1 MKQIS
6 IAILLTLATL
16 TAASCRHI
24 FQNDKE
30 TTDRL
35 EAIWNLSEQ
44 DPDSAALECLAIEDS
59 ISRCTEYERKLYDLL
74 NIRIRIKKDM
84 PASSIDSIK
93 AVAEYM
99 ERHGTGKDRMRAYYY
114 LGSIYDDLN
123 DSPHSVTFALKASS
137 FADTPEEC
145 DTDIMLKVY
154 SLLSCVYRK
163 QNNLKESTEMALK
176 GLNLSKQA
184 HKVDCWS
191 YMDVATAYSLERNQK
206 EKMKYYNLAYQTLL
220 ADQNSIN
227 EFSIASELAYTF
239 AREKEYEKV
248 DTLISIMEK
257 LPYLR
262 PSHHYYY
269 AMGVVCKEKNDTE
282 SAIAAFKKALACA
295 SSSPHAQQAALAN
308 LFALHYSEGEYQKAA
323 EYAMQYQN
331 CNRII
336 NTEAQR
342 EWTQNAKGEYNYIK
356 EKAKEEALIREK
368 DYIIMGGACIIFLI
382 VVAVV
387 GIGLFAWKRFN
398 EKQERLAEKEEELK
412 STKRQY
418 AETKE
423 QLEEQ
428 KSQTDKLSKQLLFT
442 KAMKKDKSIIAH
454 FSNVAKGHEK
464 LKDDSWNALYTTVE
478 TEHPGFGKAV
488 REKYPGINEDTMH
501 TCYLL
506 KVGMT
511 NAQIENITN
520 SSRQTTWYRIKHLQD
535 AIGDLLLPNS

>member
-191 YMDVATAYSLERNQK
+191 YMELPRHTVWK
-206 EKMKYYNLAYQTLL
+206 ET
-220 ADQNSIN
+220 
-227 EFSIASELAYTF
+227 
-239 AREKEYEKV
+239 R
-248 DTLISIMEK
+248 
-257 LPYLR
+257 
-262 PSHHYYY
+262 
-269 AMGVVCKEKNDTE
+269 
-282 SAIAAFKKALACA
+282 
-295 SSSPHAQQAALAN
+295 
-308 LFALHYSEGEYQKAA
+308 
-323 EYAMQYQN
+323 
-331 CNRII
+331 
-336 NTEAQR
+336 
-342 EWTQNAKGEYNYIK
+342 
-356 EKAKEEALIREK
+356 
-368 DYIIMGGACIIFLI
+368 
-382 VVAVV
+382 
-387 GIGLFAWKRFN
+387 KR
-398 EKQERLAEKEEELK
+398 K
-412 STKRQY
+412 
-418 AETKE
+418 
-423 QLEEQ
+423 
-428 KSQTDKLSKQLLFT
+428 
-442 KAMKKDKSIIAH
+442 
-454 FSNVAKGHEK
+454 
-464 LKDDSWNALYTTVE
+464 
-478 TEHPGFGKAV
+478 
-488 REKYPGINEDTMH
+488 
-501 TCYLL
+501 
-506 KVGMT
+506 
-511 NAQIENITN
+511 
-520 SSRQTTWYRIKHLQD
+520 
-535 AIGDLLLPNS
+535 